1 MPYAPDLAGAAL
13 DGRYELH
20 ALIGEGTFGRVYRGI
35 DRRLRRPVAIK
46 VIKPW
51 WGEDPEW
58 AERFEREAQL
68 LARVSDPGIV
78 QIFDVGQC
86 DEGLYYVAELV
97 EGESLAARLRRGR
110 LSARDAAGIAEQLC
124 RALAHTHASG
134 VIHRDIKPANVLL
147 TRRGKVKLSDFSI
160 ARLAEGSSEGQAT
173 IAGTPKYMAPEQ
185 ARGLPATPATDLYS
199 VGVVLYEMLAGHP
212 PFAAGTAVELA
223 LRHLQDPPP
232 PLPPDVA
239 PGLSSVVARALQK
252 DPEHRYAT
260 AAAMA
265 AGLAAARIGDR
276 SQAPSHEP
284 ATAPRR
290 ERSAA
295 TREPPGPAGRRAATG
310 PSGTRVAPELGP
322 RRNVNPAARRRAVA
336 LVVLV
341 AALGLGMLFAAHLIG
356 AVSRA
361 SVPNTLG
368 LTRGA
373 AEHALSRAGL
383 RPRFSRRFDSRP
395 AGRVIAQSPAAKRR
409 VTRGATVRVVLSAG
423 PPPVV
428 LPPVTGES
436 RDTAT
441 ATLTRLGLRARVHGV
456 PAPGNAPGTVTA
468 QSPGAGQ
475 SVAAHSAVMLSVAQ
489 APQWRGR
496 STFSGT
502 DAGRSP
508 VFHIEGRQ
516 WRVVYRMGYVGT
528 CTFIVF
534 CSGPSAHVR
543 NLDTGQSTSFDLANG
558 AHESQTFTSGPGRY
572 RIEVSPGN
580 DTASWSIEI
589 QDYY

>member
-86 DEGLYYVAELV
+86 DEGLYYVAELID
-97 EGESLAARLRRGR
+97 GESLADRLRRGR
-110 LSARDAAGIAEQLC
+110 LAPAQAATIAEQLC

-147 TRRGKVKLSDFSI
+147 SRSGQVKLSDFSI

-185 ARGLPATPATDLYS
+185 ARGLAATPATDLYS
-199 VGVVLYEMLAGHP
+199 VGIVLYEMLAGHP

-223 LRHLQDPPP
+223 LRHLQEPPP
-232 PLPPDVA
+232 PLASDVPPA
-239 PGLSSVVARALQK
+239 LAAVVTRALEK
-252 DPEHRYAT
+252 EAARRYPT
-260 AAAMA
+260 AAAMTA
-265 AGLAAARIGDR
+265 ALTAARGADPTAPAPR
-276 SQAPSHEP
+276 APSD
-284 ATAPRR
+284 
-290 ERSAA
+290 
-295 TREPPGPAGRRAATG
+295 GAGRGSAPPRPATG
-310 PSGTRVAPELGP
+310 PDGTRVAPELAP
-322 RRNVNPAARRRAVA
+322 RRNLNPAARRRAAALIA
-336 LVVLV
+336 LVLAVTV
-341 AALGLGMLFAAHLIG
+341 AMLLGAQLIGG
-356 AVSRA
+356 AVSHV
-361 SVPNTLG
+361 SVPSALG
-368 LTRGA
+368 LTRRA
-373 AEHALSRAGL
+373 AARELTRVGLTARFTSRYASAQAGL
-383 RPRFSRRFDSRP
+383 
-395 AGRVIAQSPAAKRR
+395 AIAQSPPARRR
-409 VTRGATVRVVLSAG
+409 VARGDAVHVILSAG
-423 PPPVV
+423 LAPVM

-436 RDTAT
+436 SANAS
-441 ATLTRLGLRARVHGV
+441 ATLAGLGLQTRVNPV
-456 PAPGNAPGTVTA
+456 PAPGTAPGTVTA
-468 QSPGAGQ
+468 QLPGAGRR
-475 SVAAHSAVMLSVAQ
+475 VPAHSTITLSVAQ
-489 APQWRGR
+489 APRWRPLTG
-496 STFSGT
+496 FSGT
-502 DAGRSP
+502 DAGRSST
-508 VFHIEGRQ
+508 FRIQGQQ

-528 CTFIVF
+528 CTLIVF

-543 NLDTGQSTSFDLANG
+543 NLDTGQSTSFDLNSG
-558 AHESQTFTSGPGRY
+558 SDQSQSFTTGPGQF
-572 RIEVSPGN
+572 RIEVSAGS
-580 DTASWSIEI
+580 DTASWSIQI